1 MIGKAVRICCVLGI
15 VIGAAPGCALTQ
27 NSSLSES
34 RYVFQH
40 SMLNFSRVPVF
51 PKRFDTPE
59 PMASEDVVVSG
70 SSGLAEEPVHA
81 ETGDTYV
88 AGTWREESGETPVE
102 VETTDSEGSIN
113 LAETLT
119 VEPPSTDVEQK
130 KTAEMEEPIQLAKV
144 SHRGQD
150 DLNNILGGP
159 SQPEELQEAQPLSLG
174 DGNNFR
180 LQVRET
186 ARTYLGVDGAYDEGS
201 FIGKVL
207 AVNEVESLDPAKGSL
222 RDLYKEFRNRGLT
235 YDGEEPSV
243 GDLVFFHNTK
253 DVNSDARNNDWYSA
267 CGVVTEV
274 SDTGSITFVASIGGQ
289 VQELKMNLNR
299 PEVRRD
305 EKGSVTMNSYLRNK
319 SLEDPEFTQYLAGEL
334 FAGFVS
340 LPQP

>member
-1 MIGKAVRICCVLGI
+1 
-15 VIGAAPGCALTQ
+15 
-27 NSSLSES
+27 
-34 RYVFQH
+34 
-40 SMLNFSRVPVF
+40 MLNFSRVPVF
-51 PKRFDTPE
+51 PKRFETPV
-59 PMASEDVVVSG
+59 PMTSDDVVVSD
-70 SSGLAEEPVHA
+70 ANTVVEEPVHE
-81 ETGDTYV
+81 ETAHSYV
-88 AGTWREESGETPVE
+88 AGTWREESGETPAE
-102 VETTDSEGSIN
+102 VETTESEVSALLEDEVVVESPSEVAVQKGRE
-113 LAETLT
+113 ET
-119 VEPPSTDVEQK
+119 K
-130 KTAEMEEPIQLAKV
+130 EPIQLAKV
-144 SHRGQD
+144 SHGGQD
-150 DLNNILGGP
+150 ELDSILGG
-159 SQPEELQEAQPLSLG
+159 QPVPEDIQQEQPLSLG
-174 DGNNFR
+174 DGNDFR

-207 AVNEVESLDPAKGSL
+207 SVNEVQSSNPAKGSL

-253 DVNSDARNNDWYSA
+253 DANSDARNNDWYSA

-274 SDTGSITFVASIGGQ
+274 SDTGLITFVASIGGQ

-305 EKGSVTMNSYLRNK
+305 ENGSVTMNSYLRNK

>member
-1 MIGKAVRICCVLGI
+1 MIGKAGRICCVLGI

-27 NSSLSES
+27 NGTLSES

-51 PKRFDTPE
+51 PKRFETPA
-59 PMASEDVVVSG
+59 PMASEEVVVFDDSG
-70 SSGLAEEPVHA
+70 VVEEPVQEESSHS
-81 ETGDTYV
+81 YV
-88 AGTWREESGETPVE
+88 AGTWREESGETPAEVDTSEAEASVVLEETVSANEKKVE
-102 VETTDSEGSIN
+102 S
-113 LAETLT
+113 AET
-119 VEPPSTDVEQK
+119 D
-130 KTAEMEEPIQLAKV
+130 EPIQLAKV
-144 SHRGQD
+144 SHGGQD
-150 DLNNILGGP
+150 ELDSILGG
-159 SQPEELQEAQPLSLG
+159 QAVHEEPQETQPLSLG
-174 DGNNFR
+174 DGNDFR

-186 ARTYLGVDGAYDEGS
+186 ALTYLGVDGAYDEGA

-207 AVNEVESLDPAKGSL
+207 SVNEVESLDPARGNL

-243 GDLVFFHNTK
+243 GDLVFFHNTR
-253 DVNSDARNNDWYSA
+253 DANSDARNNDWYSA

-274 SDTGSITFVASIGGQ
+274 SDTGLITFVASIGGQ

-305 EKGSVTMNSYLRNK
+305 ENGSITMNSYLRSK